1 MKLKLRNLLLLSL
14 VFTVAGCV
22 NKQKEEQVVETTKS
36 GLVKSDFQTV
46 LDGDSTNLFVLNNNN
61 GVEVAITN
69 YGGRIVSVM
78 VPDKEG
84 NFKDVVLGF
93 DNIEDYTATDNNFGA
108 TIGRYGNRIAHGT
121 INIDGVE

>member
-46 LDGDSTNLFVLNNNN
+46 LDGDSTNLFVLNN
-61 GVEVAITN
+61 
-69 YGGRIVSVM
+69 
-78 VPDKEG
+78 
-84 NFKDVVLGF
+84 
-93 DNIEDYTATDNNFGA
+93 IEDYTATDNNFGA
-108 TIGRYGNRIAHGT
+108 TIGRYGNRTAHGK
-121 INIDGVE
+121 INIDGVEYELPQNNFGHTLHGRP

>member
-61 GVEVAITN
+61 GVEVAI
-69 YGGRIVSVM
+69 V
-78 VPDKEG
+78 
-84 NFKDVVLGF
+84 
-93 DNIEDYTATDNNFGA
+93 TATEKTVQKKLYHNSSWNYSYRRCDCNGMYGKNAGA
-108 TIGRYGNRIAHGT
+108 GCLYQ
-121 INIDGVE
+121 